1 MENLSSLPTEQRNP
15 HSMRLDQMSA
25 LEIAQTMNAED
36 ELVAQAVRAVLPKV
50 ADAIDLVAG
59 CLSRGGR
66 IIYIGAGT
74 SGRLGLLDA
83 AECPPTFGVSPD
95 AVIALIAGGQDA
107 FHQAAEGAEDSTTL
121 CQEQLMELSL
131 TSDDIVIGIA
141 ASGRTPYVVHGLRY
155 ARSISCPTVAIVCVK
170 DSIIGREVDI
180 AIEPETGPEVL
191 TGSTRLKAG
200 TAEKMV
206 LNMIS
211 TGSMVCLGKVYQ
223 NLMVDMQ
230 QTNGKLRKRARSIV
244 MQATDCTGE
253 RAEQALVD
261 SEGDVK
267 TAIVMIALGVSRE
280 QAARLLHDAKGRV
293 GMALRQP

>member
-155 ARSISCPTVAIVCVK
+155 ARSISCPTVAIAYVK

>member
-1 MENLSSLPTEQRNP
+1 MESLSDLPTEQRNP

-36 ELVAQAVRAVLPKV
+36 ELVAHAVRAVLPKV
-50 ADAIDLVAG
+50 ADAIDLAAG

-95 AVIALIAGGQDA
+95 TVIALIAGGQDA

-121 CQEQLMELSL
+121 CREQLMDLSL
-131 TSDDIVIGIA
+131 TSEDIVIGIA
-141 ASGRTPYVVHGLRY
+141 ASGRTPYVIHGLRY
-155 ARSISCPTVAIVCVK
+155 ARNVGCPTVAIACVK
-170 DSIIGREVDI
+170 DSMIGREADI
-180 AIEPETGPEVL
+180 AIEPETGAEVL

-211 TGSMVCLGKVYQ
+211 TGSMVGLGKVYQ

-230 QTNGKLRKRARSIV
+230 QTNDKLRERARSIV

-253 RAEQALVD
+253 CAEQALVD
-261 SEGDVK
+261 AEGDVK
-267 TAIVMIALGVSRE
+267 TAIVMVTLNVSRE
-280 QAARLLHDAKGRV
+280 QATRLLHDARGKV
-293 GMALRQP
+293 GTALRQP